1 MIELGRATENNLGLP
16 PWNLPFANS
25 LSPSNPLEGVLYRNE
40 SQNIDTQNKHRLIDG
55 PNSPNGDIQS
65 YSPSLQ
71 RLSSEE
77 ILTKETVDAAVALTS
92 MANLNNLRRDT
103 KTTELPKS

>member
-1 MIELGRATENNLGLP
+1 MFQLGRAAESNLGLP
-16 PWNLPFANS
+16 PWKLPFS
-25 LSPSNPLEGVLYRNE
+25 TTLSPSNPLEGVLYHNE
-40 SQNIDTQNKHRLIDG
+40 NQNIAPQNKHHLIDS